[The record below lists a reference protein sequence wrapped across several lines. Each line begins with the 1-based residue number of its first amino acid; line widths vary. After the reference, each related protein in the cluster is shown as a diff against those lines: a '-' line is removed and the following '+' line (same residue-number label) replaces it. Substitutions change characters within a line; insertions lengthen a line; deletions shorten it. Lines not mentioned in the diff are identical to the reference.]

1 MNKPFDGKKLLIL
14 GATAGEVSLVKR
26 AQELG
31 AYVIAAD
38 YHTDY
43 SLSPAKA
50 VADEAWD
57 ISWSDI
63 DGLERLAREAGVN
76 GVAAGYSEFRVENQI
91 KLCQRLGLPCY
102 ATMEQLEITRDKQ
115 KFKDTC
121 RRCGVPVV
129 KEYPCPA
136 DVDQFPVIV
145 KPVDRAGSIGV
156 GIASNP
162 EELARAYAYAMEKSV
177 SKHVIIEKF
186 IHDGVKVDVY
196 YGVED
201 GEIYLLSS
209 CDTVNA
215 ADNGFERVVQSSWL
229 YPERHLDAIT
239 EKVDRQLR
247 EMIRFM
253 GIRYGCIFF
262 SGFID
267 ENREFVFFECG
278 FRLEGGHQYE
288 FVSRSV
294 GVNFMDIFLFHALTG
309 STRTMPR
316 NPAPDDALKCVTINL
331 YAKAGVISSI
341 AGMDSIRE
349 MDRCTLALLHAK
361 PGTHCTDDQAILTK
375 IGMFSFAHR
384 DPALLR
390 QDVEMA
396 YALFQTLDQDGNDM
410 IYDRIDTALIEHWWE
425 PNPRRPL

>member
-1 MNKPFDGKKLLIL
+1 MKKPFDGKKLLIL
-14 GATAGEVSLVKR
+14 GATPGEVSLVKR

-38 YHTDY
+38 YNTDY
-43 SLSPAKA
+43 SLSPAKLA
-50 VADEAWD
+50 ADEAWD

-63 DGLERLAREAGVN
+63 DALEAKCREAHVDGVT
-76 GVAAGYSEFRVENQI
+76 AGYSEFRVENQI
-91 KLCQRLGLPCY
+91 KLCDRLGLRCY
-102 ATMEQLEITRDKQ
+102 VTMEQLEITRDKK

-121 RRCGVPVV
+121 RSCGVPVV
-129 KEYPCPA
+129 KEFA
-136 DVDQFPVIV
+136 SVEDVDEFPVIV

-156 GIASNP
+156 GIATNR
-162 EELARAYAYAMEKSV
+162 EELIRAYAYAMEKSV
-177 SKHVIIEKF
+177 TKNVIIEKF

-201 GEIYLLSS
+201 GQITLLSS

-239 EKVDRQLR
+239 EKVDRQMR
-247 EMIRFM
+247 GMIHAM

-267 ENREFVFFECG
+267 ERQEFVFFECG

-294 GVNFMDIFLFHALTG
+294 GINFMDIFLFHALTG
-309 STRTMPR
+309 STGTMPR
-316 NPAPDDALKCVTINL
+316 NSAPDPELKCVTINL
-331 YAKAGVISSI
+331 YAKAGTISQIS
-341 AGMDSIRE
+341 GMDRIAA
-349 MDRCTLALLHAK
+349 MDNCTLALLHSRVGA
-361 PGTHCTDDQAILTK
+361 HCTDDQAILSK

-384 DPALLR
+384 SPAQLR
-390 QDVEMA
+390 RDVERA
-396 YALFQTLDQDGNDM
+396 YSLFQTLDQNGQDM
-410 IYDRIDTALIEHWWE
+410 IYDRVDTALIEQWWD
-425 PNPRRPL
+425 